1 MSTDENPESSEKSE
15 KSEKMIAPIRSLS
28 DKDAIVDRPFLV
40 KDKVKGMGKNGRPFL
55 SLLIGDKTGHIDA
68 RVWDRVEEVTD
79 TFEIGDII
87 LVKGQVQVYLSRKQ
101 IIIHRVEKAA
111 DDLYKKEDFTI
122 DDKKIDPHALY
133 SELIQIVNQIQTAP
147 IRQIIL
153 DSLQDEDIKPLVLKA
168 PAAKTIHHAHR
179 GGLLEHV
186 VSICKL
192 MKMISSHYVFLNQ
205 DLLIFGAIFHDLGK
219 VWELDIQRDQIQYSH
234 KGRLLG
240 HMQLACEL
248 IDKKAGRILG
258 FPEDLREILKHIVL
272 SHHGKLEYGSPVR
285 PYFMEAFM
293 VAMIDDLDSKVDT
306 IQGFIEAERQT
317 GESWSRYNEHFER
330 YFLLDDLKGRWT

>member
-1 MSTDENPESSEKSE
+1 MSFVFQRGRMPMSHDATVTQVTSVRALTDKE
-15 KSEKMIAPIRSLS
+15 
-28 DKDAIVDRPFLV
+28 AINDRPFLV
-40 KDKVKGMGKNGRPFL
+40 KDKVKGMGKNGRAFL

-68 RVWDRVEEVTD
+68 RVWDRVDDISEA
-79 TFEIGDII
+79 FEIGDVI
-87 LVKGQVQVYLSRKQ
+87 LVKGQVQLYLNRKQ
-101 IIIHRVEKAA
+101 IIVHKVEKATEGQFN
-111 DDLYKKEDFTI
+111 KQDFAI
-122 DDKKIDPHALY
+122 EDKKIDAHALY
-133 SELIQIVNQIQTAP
+133 SELIQIVNQIESPHIKQL
-147 IRQIIL
+147 IL
-153 DSLQDEDIKPLVLKA
+153 DSLQDDEIKPLVMKA

-192 MKMISSHYVFLNQ
+192 MKMISSHYGFLNQ

-219 VWELDIQRDQIQYSH
+219 VWELDIQKEQIQYSH

-248 IDKKAGRILG
+248 IDKKAQRILG
-258 FPEDLREILKHIVL
+258 FPEDLREIMKHIVL

-293 VAMIDDLDSKVDT
+293 VAMIDDLDS
-306 IQGFIEAERQT
+306 F
-317 GESWSRYNEHFER
+317 
-330 YFLLDDLKGRWT
+330 FLTLFL

>member
-1 MSTDENPESSEKSE
+1 MKTDFVPVKNLQDRD
-15 KSEKMIAPIRSLS
+15 PIQ
-28 DKDAIVDRPFLV
+28 DRPFLV

-55 SLLIGDKTGHIDA
+55 SLLIGDRTGHIDA
-68 RVWDRVEEVTD
+68 RVWDRVEEISE

-87 LVKGQVQVYLSRKQ
+87 LVKGQVQLYLNRKQ
-101 IIIHRVEKAA
+101 VIVHKVEKAV
-111 DDLYKKEDFTI
+111 DGQFQKEDFAI
-122 DDKKIDPHALY
+122 EDKKIDSHALY
-133 SELIQIVNQIQTAP
+133 SELISIVNKLESHSIKQL
-147 IRQIIL
+147 IL
-153 DSLQDEDIKPLVLKA
+153 ESIQDEEIKNLLLKA

-179 GGLLEHV
+179 GGLLEHI
-186 VSICKL
+186 VSICGL
-192 MKMISSHYVFLNQ
+192 MKAMASHYQFVNY

-219 VWELDIQRDQIQYSH
+219 VWELEISNDQIQYSH

-248 IDKKAGRILG
+248 IDRKSQRILG
-258 FPEDLREILKHIVL
+258 FPEDLREIMKHIVL

-285 PYFMEAFM
+285 PYFMEAFL

-317 GESWSRYNEHFER
+317 GENWSRYNEHFDR
-330 YFLLDDLKGRWT
+330 YFYLENLKGRWT